1 MESNLSVT
9 EYCFSAPVPGPLKFA
24 FISDLHCCRNA
35 PVLDKLSQLK
45 PDAVLVGGDFIHSNI
60 KFQEGFAFLRESA
73 EKFPTF
79 CSIGNH
85 ELRYQGD
92 LHSAIR
98 ETGVTCLDNAFL
110 DFQGVLLGGLTSAL
124 REQRIPN
131 RFFLTQVPDLGFL
144 HRYARTPGY
153 KLLLCHHPEYYP
165 RYIRPLPID
174 LMLAGHAHGGQ
185 IRFFNHALYAPGQ
198 GIFPRYTGGIHEN
211 RLIVGRGLG
220 NTAFFP
226 RINNDPEIVV
236 IRLTPAEEASPSD
249 G

>member
-1 MESNLSVT
+1 MAPVLTVS
-9 EYCFSAPVPGPLKFA
+9 EYCFSTPIPDDLCFA
-24 FISDLHCCRNA
+24 FISDLHCCNND
-35 PVLDKLSQLK
+35 PVLQKLSVLR

-60 KFQEGFAFLRESA
+60 KYQEGFEFLRRSA
-73 EKFPTF
+73 ENFPTY

-92 LHSAIR
+92 LHQVIR
-98 ETGVTCLDNAFL
+98 ETGVTCLDNASAEFH
-110 DFQGVLLGGLTSAL
+110 GVLLGGLTSAL

-144 HRYARTPGY
+144 FRYARSPEY

-165 RYIRPLPID
+165 KYIRMLPID
-174 LMLAGHAHGGQ
+174 LMIAGHAHGGQ
-185 IRFFNHALYAPGQ
+185 IRFFNRALYAPGQ
-198 GIFPRYTGGIHEN
+198 GIFPRYTAGIHEN

-226 RINNDPEIVV
+226 RINNDPEIVL
-236 IRLTPAEEASPSD
+236 IRLKPSAQT
-249 G
+249 